1 MEIGALAARSV
12 SSEQTYVSLLVV
24 GWHSAKGMSCTDKNT
39 LLFVVV
45 EGEIT
50 VKKWWK
56 KLWLTS

>member
-1 MEIGALAARSV
+1 MI
-12 SSEQTYVSLLVV
+12 TWLVV